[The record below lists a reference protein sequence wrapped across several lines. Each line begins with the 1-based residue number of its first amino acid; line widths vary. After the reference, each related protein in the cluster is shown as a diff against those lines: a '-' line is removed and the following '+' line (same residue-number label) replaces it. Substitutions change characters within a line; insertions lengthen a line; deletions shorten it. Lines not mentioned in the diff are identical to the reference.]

1 MYKIGYEQTDKKV
14 LVDIYGIEFEVK
26 ELSKELQKEIEEIKN
41 KEVEDFDE
49 LYKYIDLF
57 LGEGASEKINNKR
70 KEDGYDK
77 MNYRTLI
84 AVIDTVL
91 QAYQNTYNEFMNYK
105 KKFNSY
111 GNRQYRRRR
120 Y

>member
-14 LVDIYGIEFEVK
+14 LVEIYGIVFEIK
-26 ELSKELQKEIEEIKN
+26 KLSKELLNEIKEIRDN
-41 KEVEDFDE
+41 DVEDLKE

-57 LGEGASEKINNKR
+57 LGDGASDKINAKR
-70 KEDGYDK
+70 KEDGYDEMDYK
-77 MNYRTLI
+77 VII

-91 QAYQNTYNEFMNYK
+91 SAYK
-105 KKFNSY
+105 KTYDEFNSYKNKFNNY
-111 GNRQYRRRR
+111 GNRQSRRRR

>member
-14 LVDIYGIEFEVK
+14 IVDIYGIEFEVK
-26 ELSKELQKEIEEIKN
+26 ELSKELQKEIEEIKD
-41 KEVEDFDE
+41 KETEDFEE
-49 LYKYIDLF
+49 LYKYVDLF
-57 LGEGASEKINNKR
+57 LGDGASEKINNKR
-70 KEDGYDK
+70 KADGYDK

-91 QAYQNTYNEFMNYK
+91 QAYQNAYNEFMNYK
-105 KKFNSY
+105 KKFNGY

>member
-14 LVDIYGIEFEVK
+14 LVDIYGIVFEIK
-26 ELSKELQKEIEEIKN
+26 KLSKELLNEIKEIRESD
-41 KEVEDFDE
+41 VEDFKE

-57 LGEGASEKINNKR
+57 LGEGASDKINAKR
-70 KEDGYDK
+70 KEDGYDEMDYK
-77 MNYRTLI
+77 VII

-91 QAYQNTYNEFMNYK
+91 SAYK
-105 KKFNSY
+105 KTYDEFNSYKNKFNSY
-111 GNRQYRRRR
+111 GNRQNRRRR